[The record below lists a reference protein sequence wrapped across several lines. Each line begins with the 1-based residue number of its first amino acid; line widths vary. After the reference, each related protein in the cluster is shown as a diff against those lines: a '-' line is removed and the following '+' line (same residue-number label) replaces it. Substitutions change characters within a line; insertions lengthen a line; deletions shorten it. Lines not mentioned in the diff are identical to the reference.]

1 MGNDKNNVLD
11 GGGAEDYLFGG
22 DGEDTYVVK
31 KNEGCDIIDNF
42 ADDNSTDIVVFE
54 GLYEKSKVKED
65 GYDISVFDDNSE
77 ICFKV
82 RNYVRAEKNR
92 HILFSSNDHV
102 VFTVAEDRTGRFFKV
117 PQMLDFNAANR
128 SVCVDLSHKRKTIKC
143 KNPTGFKSITTVS
156 DSPFDDVIIGNDQ
169 SNILSCSGG
178 FDRLRGGKASDTY
191 VVKRTCKKCVI
202 NNYDSDEKSD
212 LLFVEET
219 LQNLKATK
227 NKENLVIRSAQGQL
241 NVEIEGWFNS
251 SAHQHLGVRTSDGIT
266 LLINEKNGKLEPT
279 EVTKDPGEC
288 QCKERVRFENMFT
301 YDLSKNPWEK
311 VVRFKLNSSS
321 CSYRIYGNR
330 LNNHLDPGPCSAFS
344 EQYLSGGN
352 GADTYVLK
360 YGYGEF
366 NVINNFAPD
375 KIQDTLQLGLS
386 FEDIQILF
394 DNKYNVF
401 WHQFKNPG
409 H

>member
-1 MGNDKNNVLD
+1 MSV
-11 GGGAEDYLFGG
+11 
-22 DGEDTYVVK
+22 TYSMVAT
-31 KNEGCDIIDNF
+31 CF
-42 ADDNSTDIVVFE
+42 QVF
-54 GLYEKSKVKED
+54 
-65 GYDISVFDDNSE
+65 
-77 ICFKV
+77 
-82 RNYVRAEKNR
+82 
-92 HILFSSNDHV
+92 
-102 VFTVAEDRTGRFFKV
+102 
-117 PQMLDFNAANR
+117 
-128 SVCVDLSHKRKTIKC
+128 
-143 KNPTGFKSITTVS
+143 
-156 DSPFDDVIIGNDQ
+156 
-169 SNILSCSGG
+169 
-178 FDRLRGGKASDTY
+178 
-191 VVKRTCKKCVI
+191 KRTCKKCVI

-212 LLFVEET
+212 LLFIEESFT
-219 LQNLKATK
+219 NLKATK
-227 NKENLVIRSAQGQL
+227 SKENVVIRSVQGQP
-241 NVEIEGWFNS
+241 NVEIERWFNS
-251 SAHQHLGVRTSDGIT
+251 SANQHLGVRTSDGIT

-279 EVTKDPGEC
+279 EVTKDPAKC
-288 QCKERVRFENMFT
+288 QCKERVCFKNMFT
-301 YDLSKNPWEK
+301 YDLSKSAWKK

-330 LNNHLDPGPCSAFS
+330 LNNYLDPGPCSTFG
-344 EQYLSGGN
+344 EQHLSGGN